1 MSNDTIDSSSG
12 LRHGWYDTFKTADRG
27 INPVSREES
36 QQARAFEQAGKAR
49 RATLVGE
56 CWAFLK
62 QNKKW
67 WLAPIVVTLLVIGL
81 VVATG
86 GVTALQFLYPLF

>member
-1 MSNDTIDSSSG
+1 M
-12 LRHGWYDTFKTADRG
+12 
-27 INPVSREES
+27 
-36 QQARAFEQAGKAR
+36 
-49 RATLVGE
+49 GE